1 MRKTFALL
9 AALIGTVTMATPAD
23 ATVDAILDYTIVYQ
37 EPQSEDFC
45 YRTMPM
51 HAELGIP
58 GGSLMLAVFAP
69 VQIYNQS
76 GMPSRYL
83 DISLVS
89 TQPPMV
95 PTYVSDS
102 IDANGTMNYAMKV
115 DVTALAKA
123 NGTTSMGRLKTVRAA
138 KLSLLAMARSMSE
151 LSGAKYRLKVTFVG
165 LPSQSGLP
173 GAVLPA
179 ATTWPYT
186 ASSPLLATLQKEWIN
201 AGGSCR

>member
-1 MRKTFALL
+1 MRKTIALL
-9 AALIGTVTMATPAD
+9 AALIGTVTVAAPAD

-58 GGSLMLAVFAP
+58 GGSLMQAVFAP

-76 GMPSRYL
+76 GMPSRYI
-83 DISLVS
+83 DINLVS

-123 NGTTSMGRLKTVRAA
+123 NGTTSLGRLKTVRAA
-138 KLSLLAMARSMSE
+138 KLSLLAMARSMNK
-151 LSGAKYRLKVTFVG
+151 LSAGKYRLKVTFVG

-173 GAVLPA
+173 GVALPA
-179 ATTWPYT
+179 STTWPYT
-186 ASSPLLATLQKEWIN
+186 ASSPLLATLEKEWIN

>member
-1 MRKTFALL
+1 MRRTFALL
-9 AALIGTVTMATPAD
+9 TALIASVTVAAPAD

-37 EPQSEDFC
+37 EPQSDDFC

-58 GGSLMLAVFAP
+58 GGSVMMAVFAP
-69 VQIYNQS
+69 VQIFNQS
-76 GMPSRYL
+76 GMPSRYV
-83 DISLVS
+83 DINLVS

-115 DVTALAKA
+115 DVTALSKA
-123 NGTTSMGRLKTVRAA
+123 NGTTSAGRLKTVRAA
-138 KLSLLAMARSMSE
+138 KLGLLSMARSMNK
-151 LSGAKYRLKVTFVG
+151 LSGGKYRLKVTFVG
-165 LPSQSGLP
+165 LPSQTGLP
-173 GAVLPA
+173 GVVLPA

-186 ASSPLLATLQKEWIN
+186 STSPLLATLEKEWIN
-201 AGGSCR
+201 TGGSCR

>member
-9 AALIGTVTMATPAD
+9 AALIGTVTMASSAD

-83 DISLVS
+83 DINLVS

-123 NGTTSMGRLKTVRAA
+123 NGATSMGRLKTVRAA

-151 LSGAKYRLKVTFVG
+151 LSGGKYRLKVTFVG